1 MRGVGLLANFSYS
14 MTVLRKSNIFP
25 NIKSEIANAPI
36 IFFGV
41 DRAMNRRMNIT
52 ARIAKDARS
61 WSEPLRVD
69 KKLSNA
75 DSWREVHEED
85 QAALRP
91 GLQDISISRT

>member
-1 MRGVGLLANFSYS
+1 MPFQELSCLLE
-14 MTVLRKSNIFP
+14 K
-25 NIKSEIANAPI
+25 
-36 IFFGV
+36 
-41 DRAMNRRMNIT
+41 
-52 ARIAKDARS
+52 

>member
-1 MRGVGLLANFSYS
+1 MVPPTYGQDVISLELRSFSHGYGQI
-14 MTVLRKSNIFP
+14 TYHIVLVPKYRY
-25 NIKSEIANAPI
+25 
-36 IFFGV
+36 
-41 DRAMNRRMNIT
+41 
-52 ARIAKDARS
+52 

>member
-1 MRGVGLLANFSYS
+1 MHINPDWITLVQAN
-14 MTVLRKSNIFP
+14 N
-25 NIKSEIANAPI
+25 
-36 IFFGV
+36 
-41 DRAMNRRMNIT
+41 
-52 ARIAKDARS
+52 

>member
-1 MRGVGLLANFSYS
+1 VHYDEQHPKAGRNQKYRLTLLDSV
-14 MTVLRKSNIFP
+14 TRQV
-25 NIKSEIANAPI
+25 IA
-36 IFFGV
+36 
-41 DRAMNRRMNIT
+41 DE
-52 ARIAKDARS
+52 

>member
-1 MRGVGLLANFSYS
+1 MELSSIWRTKIPRLLKNDLCLEEQTRQ
-14 MTVLRKSNIFP
+14 MQ
-25 NIKSEIANAPI
+25 
-36 IFFGV
+36 
-41 DRAMNRRMNIT
+41 
-52 ARIAKDARS
+52 

>member
-1 MRGVGLLANFSYS
+1 MNANEHP
-14 MTVLRKSNIFP
+14 LR
-25 NIKSEIANAPI
+25 IKLSAHIRTGTIMELQRNKVCGIDVHKRFLIATI
-36 IFFGV
+36 LCRDGK
-41 DRAMNRRMNIT
+41 
-52 ARIAKDARS
+52 KDTQRF

>member
-1 MRGVGLLANFSYS
+1 MKRN
-14 MTVLRKSNIFP
+14 RNEI
-25 NIKSEIANAPI
+25 ISEILRI
-36 IFFGV
+36 CIKG
-41 DRAMNRRMNIT
+41 
-52 ARIAKDARS
+52 ARKTKV

>member
-1 MRGVGLLANFSYS
+1 MVLVVVVSLPNAKLSR
-14 MTVLRKSNIFP
+14 TVC
-25 NIKSEIANAPI
+25 
-36 IFFGV
+36 
-41 DRAMNRRMNIT
+41 
-52 ARIAKDARS
+52 

-91 GLQDISISRT
+91 RLQDISISRA

>member
-1 MRGVGLLANFSYS
+1 MTESAIELQNILEKAISPGFRDRLLDKGLARG
-14 MTVLRKSNIFP
+14 
-25 NIKSEIANAPI
+25 
-36 IFFGV
+36 
-41 DRAMNRRMNIT
+41 
-52 ARIAKDARS
+52 

>member
-1 MRGVGLLANFSYS
+1 MQQGDG
-14 MTVLRKSNIFP
+14 
-25 NIKSEIANAPI
+25 
-36 IFFGV
+36 
-41 DRAMNRRMNIT
+41 
-52 ARIAKDARS
+52 